1 LTRAIQWNP
10 DQDQHIREKAAEER
24 LLSEVRDTAARIH
37 VPGLTVGTFN
47 ATSTLVQR
55 QRPILQPRSVY
66 GHRQDFVPAGPHPPP
81 RFSNDFPVGF
91 ARPAPRPPA
100 QLQSYSPSH
109 PPPPHQPGYP
119 GRPKLPRVEWIEED
133 PDSRILATLPGTA
146 AYYKKSLKF
155 RRIKVRGVEQIPG
168 EMKSETDNKRRLE
181 EDPEELVMI
190 YGMRNA
196 RRATSNRQVDAR
208 TQLHNKRA

>member
-1 LTRAIQWNP
+1 
-10 DQDQHIREKAAEER
+10 
-24 LLSEVRDTAARIH
+24 
-37 VPGLTVGTFN
+37 
-47 ATSTLVQR
+47 
-55 QRPILQPRSVY
+55 
-66 GHRQDFVPAGPHPPP
+66 
-81 RFSNDFPVGF
+81 
-91 ARPAPRPPA
+91 
-100 QLQSYSPSH
+100 
-109 PPPPHQPGYP
+109 
-119 GRPKLPRVEWIEED
+119 
-133 PDSRILATLPGTA
+133 LPGTA

-208 TQLHNKRA
+208 TQLHNKGA